1 MSLPVHAF
9 SKFTSMESVEGN
21 LCVANNHGPFLDHLS
36 LGVFHHD
43 ADFSPLI
50 FLKTDLPLC
59 LPNLNSLLQP
69 EGKRL

>member
-43 ADFSPLI
+43 ADFPPS
-50 FLKTDLPLC
+50 F
-59 LPNLNSLLQP
+59 S
-69 EGKRL
+69 